1 MTSKHTPSGSW
12 TFQGP
17 CGPPQG
23 RLTVRRA
30 RRTLAVMSNSD
41 LSGQTVA
48 FDGDRVRD
56 LVAELARDADLS
68 RFIL

>member
-1 MTSKHTPSGSW
+1 VA
-12 TFQGP
+12 TFHSTGP
-17 CGPPQG
+17 HQARCRECYNQYS
-23 RLTVRRA
+23 RDRQRR
-30 RRTLAVMSNSD
+30 RIKRPR

-48 FDGDRVRD
+48 FDGDRVRN